1 MNNNELMHHGIKGMR
16 WGVRRTQAQLGHKP
30 TSSSKSASS
39 KSDSSKLSKHKRLR
53 KNELKTAAPKKKK
66 LSEMSEEEINK
77 KIERMRLEKTYKQ
90 LISELNPQKASKG
103 KQFVLRVLEKSG
115 ENIATQLA
123 TYVFGTTVNN
133 VASKFV
139 EDEKIV
145 NPKKGQKD
153 K

>member
-1 MNNNELMHHGIKGMR
+1 MENNELMHHGIKGMR

-39 KSDSSKLSKHKRLR
+39 KSDSSKLSKLKRLR
-53 KNELKTAAPKKKK
+53 KNKLKIAAPKKKK

-90 LISELNPQKASKG
+90 LTSELNPQKTSKG

-123 TYVFGTTVNN
+123 TYVFGTAVNN

-139 EDEKIV
+139 EDKKIV
-145 NPKKGQKD
+145 NPKKGQN
-153 K
+153 